1 VICPTDRFV
10 DLAREIRTGARP
22 ALASA
27 DLAASSRVWNLSP
40 FSDLLFRQAEGLM
53 PRNWTDD
60 DIARLKQ
67 MAQKFPTA
75 KIAADLGRSIGATIV
90 KAHELKLSLRVNPD
104 ENSTRDPDPGD
115 PDTGGTDHSA

>member
-1 VICPTDRFV
+1 
-10 DLAREIRTGARP
+10 
-22 ALASA
+22 
-27 DLAASSRVWNLSP
+27 
-40 FSDLLFRQAEGLM
+40 M

-60 DIARLKQ
+60 DIAKLKQ

-104 ENSTRDPDPGD
+104 GNSTGDGNPD
-115 PDTGGTDHSA
+115 GTDHSA

>member
-1 VICPTDRFV
+1 LP
-10 DLAREIRTGARP
+10 G
-22 ALASA
+22 
-27 DLAASSRVWNLSP
+27 
-40 FSDLLFRQAEGLM
+40 LLFRRLEGLM

-60 DIARLKQ
+60 DVAKLKR

-104 ENSTRDPDPGD
+104 EDSTGDPDPDGK
-115 PDTGGTDHSA
+115 DHSA